1 MADISLQKKHGM
13 SLEDAKSK
21 VYEVVTSLQEKMDYI
36 DTVDWSADKT
46 SAKVKGTG
54 FSGQFKVDATN
65 VSVDIDLKLFVKPLK
80 GKIADKVQRNL
91 DRYFA

>member
-13 SLEDAKSK
+13 SLEDAKAK

-46 SAKVKGTG
+46 AAKVKGTG
-54 FSGQFKVDATN
+54 FSGQFKVDETN

-91 DRYFA
+91 DRHFA